1 MEKVGNNSLLPLRK
15 GETNINLHIL
25 QWKYQYPPPSEGGQR
40 GMKHTLFTFFY
51 NNQTKDVVVM
61 HQSN

>member
-40 GMKHTLFTFFY
+40 GMKKMKAKTLL
-51 NNQTKDVVVM
+51 KKG
-61 HQSN
+61 